1 MGMAASQSRLL
12 LLTSRKSDLELRGQH
27 ITQRKMLLSMQ
38 TEEIAEDYN
47 RAISNKT
54 MMFTWG
60 YDAQK
65 NKDYTN
71 VLTYNELTSSVQGYN
86 SATYRVVTGDG
97 ALVVKNANDPILAEI
112 LYANVNGQKTQVA
125 TIDENNTI
133 QPLYEDIAVADEGKK
148 IIFNKLLDDT
158 ALFQNALKQGSL
170 FLEAREANDDQS
182 SSWES
187 FSWSSSERFSESYN
201 TTDDAVAEAKY
212 QSEMSRIQ
220 TLEKKLDVELKQI
233 ETQQSACQT
242 EIDSVKGV
250 LKKSYDSF
258 KIFQG

>member
-12 LLTSRKSDLELRGQH
+12 LLTSRKSDLELRGQQ

-38 TEEIAEDYN
+38 TEEIAEEYN

-60 YDAQK
+60 YDSQA

-71 VLTYNELTSSVQGYN
+71 VLTYNELTSTTQGFG
-86 SATYRVVTGDG
+86 SAAYRVVTGDG

-112 LYANVNGQKTQVA
+112 LYAEIDGVKTQVA
-125 TIDENNTI
+125 ALDENNTI
-133 QPLYEDIAVADEGKK
+133 QALYENIPVADEGKK
-148 IIFNKLLDDT
+148 VVFNSLLDDC

-170 FLEAREANDDQS
+170 FLEAREATDNGT

-187 FSWSSSERFSESYN
+187 FSWSSSERFSESYD
-201 TTDDAVAEAKY
+201 TSDDAIAEAKY